1 MHSSYFCS
9 RKKYRAEKTTNKKE
23 RKKTETL
30 GSTSSEAQPQTNSQ
44 KRYHCRHSYYVV
56 GWAAKVLRECSGMG
70 LSITGR
76 CRSKRDQCNSQ
87 MLGEWAPLQKID
99 YLKGLTKSSKTR
111 CASETNRDS
120 LGSQGL
126 VNWGS
131 VESRLAVHARQRR
144 GWVAQSPK
152 CAVTFSISELGN
164 WIPFCRVLI

>member
-87 MLGEWAPLQKID
+87 MLGRVGTAAKDRLLERPDKE
-99 YLKGLTKSSKTR
+99 LKD
-111 CASETNRDS
+111 E
-120 LGSQGL
+120 
-126 VNWGS
+126 V
-131 VESRLAVHARQRR
+131 RQRNQSGLFRVARSCELRIGRKSTR
-144 GWVAQSPK
+144 GTCETKTGLGCAIPK
-152 CAVTFSISELGN
+152 MCCYIFHF
-164 WIPFCRVLI
+164 WIG